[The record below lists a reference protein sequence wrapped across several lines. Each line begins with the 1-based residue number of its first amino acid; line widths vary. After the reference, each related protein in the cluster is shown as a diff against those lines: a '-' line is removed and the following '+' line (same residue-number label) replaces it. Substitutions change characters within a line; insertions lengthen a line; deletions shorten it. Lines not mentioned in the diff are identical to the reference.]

1 MPRYLKT
8 KDLKWRSSLTKL
20 RTLAK
25 GRSMSAVNSAEAY
38 QVYVLRWPRPQAGGV
53 LGLFYPWLVSSELM
67 HYGYAIVMLIGIW
80 TLRAGFQEPHVKWWT
95 IALVIQV
102 ERYDAFFLFNLAKV

>member
-1 MPRYLKT
+1 
-8 KDLKWRSSLTKL
+8 
-20 RTLAK
+20 
-25 GRSMSAVNSAEAY
+25 
-38 QVYVLRWPRPQAGGV
+38 
-53 LGLFYPWLVSSELM
+53 M